1 MHWRVMLGLC
11 AALLSAGLRADDLL
25 RELAGHPLARC
36 QRLQHISPEGEV
48 LERSNGNF
56 SLLRPH
62 FFRWEILAPDSQL
75 LLANRDQL
83 TQIDWDLEVVVERP
97 IVETASSPLQ
107 WLLASR
113 ARLDAAF
120 DISLTGDTAALIPVD
135 PQSPY
140 QRLDIALM
148 SGTVWRLDAEDRGGQ
163 VLRVELR
170 ENIDRPPQI
179 ADFVVPP
186 TPF

>member
-1 MHWRVMLGLC
+1 VRWRVILTCYLM
-11 AALLSAGLRADDLL
+11 LLSAALRADVLETL
-25 RELAGHPLARC
+25 AAREGMAG
-36 QRLQHISPEGEV
+36 QFTQEIISPEGEV
-48 LERSNGNF
+48 LERSQGNF

-75 LLANRDQL
+75 LLANSDQV

-97 IVETASSPLQ
+97 IIETASSPFQ

-113 ARLDAAF
+113 ATLDSAF
-120 DISLTGDTAALIPVD
+120 DISLTGDAAVLIPMD
-135 PQSPY
+135 LQSPY
-140 QRLDIALM
+140 QRLEIAQM
-148 SGTVWRLDAEDRGGQ
+148 AETVWKLVAEDRGGQ

-170 ENIDRPPQI
+170 EYIDRPPQI
-179 ADFVVPP
+179 ADFVAPV

>member
-1 MHWRVMLGLC
+1 MRWRVILGCCLV
-11 AALLSAGLRADDLL
+11 LLSASLKADVLETL
-25 RELAGHPLARC
+25 AAREGIAG
-36 QRLQHISPEGEV
+36 QFSQEIISPEGEV
-48 LERSNGNF
+48 LERSHGNF

-62 FFRWEILAPDSQL
+62 FLRWEILAPDSQL
-75 LLANRDQL
+75 ILATSDQL

-97 IVETASSPLQ
+97 IVQTASSPLQ

-113 ARLDAAF
+113 ATLDSAF
-120 DISLTGDTAALIPVD
+120 DISLSGDAAVLVPVD

-140 QRLDIALM
+140 QRLDLAQIAEA
-148 SGTVWRLDAEDRGGQ
+148 VWRLDAEDRGGQ

-170 ENIDRPPQI
+170 ENTDRSPRI

>member
-1 MHWRVMLGLC
+1 VRWRVILSCYLV
-11 AALLSAGLRADDLL
+11 LLSASLRADVLDTLAA
-25 RELAGHPLARC
+25 REGMAG
-36 QRLQHISPEGEV
+36 QFTQEIISPEGEV

-56 SLLRPH
+56 ALLRPH

-75 LLANRDQL
+75 LLANSDQL

-97 IVETASSPLQ
+97 IIETASSPLQ
-107 WLLASR
+107 WLLESR
-113 ARLDAAF
+113 ATLDSAF
-120 DISLTGDTAALIPVD
+120 DISLSGDAAVLVPVD
-135 PQSPY
+135 LQSPY
-140 QRLDIALM
+140 QRLNIAQM
-148 SGTVWRLDAEDRGGQ
+148 AEAVWRLDAEDRGGQ

-170 ENIDRPPQI
+170 ENIDGSPRI

>member
-1 MHWRVMLGLC
+1 MRWRAVLGCGAVLL
-11 AALLSAGLRADDLL
+11 AAALRADVLETL
-25 RELAGHPLARC
+25 TTREGIAGQFA
-36 QRLQHISPEGEV
+36 QEIISPEGEV
-48 LERSNGNF
+48 LERSSGNF
-56 SLLRPH
+56 ALLRPH
-62 FFRWEILAPDSQL
+62 FFRWEILTPDRQL
-75 LLANRDQL
+75 LLADGDHL

-97 IVETASSPLQ
+97 VSEASSSPLQ

-113 ARLDAAF
+113 PALEAAF
-120 DISLTGDTAALIPVD
+120 DISPSGDAAVLIPKD

-140 QRLDIALM
+140 QRLDIMHMPETL
-148 SGTVWRLDAEDRGGQ
+148 WRLDAKDRGGQ

-170 ENIDRPPQI
+170 ESIEHAPQA